1 MLLMAKRTLSKTSG
15 GVERVRGGVLAL
27 REVQESWGSLEEL
40 AAFVMLERRELV
52 SADPEVV
59 AAELGL
65 SVASVRYLWF
75 SSREFLALLDWH
87 VMGGVWGVEARS
99 RAMGVLASRV
109 LDGSERLNDVV
120 KAVEYLDGKVGVA
133 PGRYGDGGGS
143 GGSVVQIAL
152 VQEGDGS
159 WSESHSPLRFG
170 QRASSRAV
178 APSGK
183 RVSAVEVL
191 ELDEGE

>member
-1 MLLMAKRTLSKTSG
+1 MAGRVLSSG
-15 GVERVRGGVLAL
+15 GVERVGGGALAL
-27 REVQESWGSLEEL
+27 REVREVWGSLEEL
-40 AAFVMLERRELV
+40 AAFVMLERRDLV

-59 AAELGL
+59 AGVLGL
-65 SVASVRYLWF
+65 SVASVRWLWF
-75 SSREFLALLDWH
+75 SSREFLGLLDWH

-99 RAMGVLASRV
+99 RAMGVLAARV
-109 LDGSERLNDVV
+109 LDGGERLNDVV

-133 PGRYGDGGGS
+133 PGRGGDGGG

-159 WSESHSPLRFG
+159 WASAHEPLRFG

-191 ELDEGE
+191 ELEEGESGVG